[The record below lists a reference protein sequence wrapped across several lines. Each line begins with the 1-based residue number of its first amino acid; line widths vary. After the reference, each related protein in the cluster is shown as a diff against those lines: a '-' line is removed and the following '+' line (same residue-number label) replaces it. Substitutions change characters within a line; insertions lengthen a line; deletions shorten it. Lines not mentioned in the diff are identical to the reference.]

1 MTMTSCGL
9 SFVMTLPP
17 LREQVVRYLSD
28 TDWDEWER
36 NEVVIKETAAH
47 KSLVQTAERM
57 KRRGYDVEEICKIT
71 GLGRDEIEAL

>member
-1 MTMTSCGL
+1 M
-9 SFVMTLPP
+9 
-17 LREQVVRYLSD
+17 REQPKDRNRQQVVRYLSD

-36 NEVVIKETAAH
+36 NEVVIKETATH